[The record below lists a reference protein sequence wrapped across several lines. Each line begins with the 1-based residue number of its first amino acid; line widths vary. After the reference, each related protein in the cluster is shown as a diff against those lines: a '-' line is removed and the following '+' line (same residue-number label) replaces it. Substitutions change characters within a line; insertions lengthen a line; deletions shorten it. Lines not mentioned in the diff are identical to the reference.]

1 MKKLILSIFLIGICI
16 NLNAKELIN
25 GVTKYSESSIKELK
39 LDSMSD
45 LLVNYFNENKLTPQ
59 AVNKITYL
67 ADGQLTQKSS
77 EEKNSLQSAES
88 VELLLNNK
96 TLIVNVISRKNN

>member
-1 MKKLILSIFLIGICI
+1 MKKLILSIFFIGICT
-16 NLNAKELIN
+16 NLSAKELTN

-59 AVNKITYL
+59 AINKITYL

-77 EEKNSLQSAES
+77 EEKNSLKSAES

-96 TLIVNVISRKNN
+96 TLIVNVISRKNT